1 MKYFS
6 RLLSGYWA
14 SYRIQLKVGNI
25 NFEWLQCIQHF
36 VKCPTDIFS
45 LYFTAVLWEGSAYI
59 ICICRKRS
67 WKSKMLIRT
76 SQHFHVLEYL
86 EYSISVVH
94 WGKWMRILAVK
105 GNRPKVPGRPGSGQI
120 CNLFTTQQCAYN
132 GIYMLS
138 LSVGFLLFFFSLGL
152 FIFFLS
158 GITSSCIWLFFPLKR
173 SSSFLYWFIKPVWV
187 WTWQDD
193 WLSLQISWVR
203 VHTLFMHWLCCVLS
217 LVTCNLTTFPW

>member
-25 NFEWLQCIQHF
+25 NFEWLQCVQHF

-45 LYFTAVLWEGSAYI
+45 LHFTAVLWEGSAYI

-138 LSVGFLLFFFSLGL
+138 LSVGFLLFFFSLRTIYIL
-152 FIFFLS
+152 SFWNHQFMYLAVFSPKEKFIFSLLIHKTSLGMEMARWLTVPSDFLGS
-158 GITSSCIWLFFPLKR
+158 CTHTVYALIVLRFITCYL
-173 SSSFLYWFIKPVWV
+173 
-187 WTWQDD
+187 
-193 WLSLQISWVR
+193 
-203 VHTLFMHWLCCVLS
+203 
-217 LVTCNLTTFPW
+217 